1 MIYCQTSNSY
11 FAKNKMKKKK
21 KKEEIQIIDQGQILL
36 AQSYHHQSIW
46 FLLMHIKGELFEDYA

>member
-21 KKEEIQIIDQGQILL
+21 KEDIQIIDQGQILL
-36 AQSYHHQSIW
+36 AQSYHHWSIW
-46 FLLMHIKGELFEDYA
+46 FLLMHIKGERFEDYA

>member
-21 KKEEIQIIDQGQILL
+21 KKEDIQVIDQGQILL
-36 AQSYHHQSIW
+36 AQSYHHWSIW
-46 FLLMHIKGELFEDYA
+46 FLLMHIKGERFEDYA